1 MNKIHIAIAAAW
13 IGLATLMVATATNA
27 KDFSIAGQTLSIGAE
42 TDLNYTCLL
51 YTSPS
56 PRDS

>member
-27 KDFSIAGQTLSIGAE
+27 KEFSVAGQTLSVGAKV
-42 TDLNYTCLL
+42 
-51 YTSPS
+51 SF
-56 PRDS
+56 